1 VAPLI
6 SRAWGLAEETG
17 TFLQWI
23 YCTDSKN
30 PTDAEFVN
38 EAAKT
43 RWSIFI
49 RTAKEKLGQSVNA
62 EDLNAKHV
70 IEYLRVQRDDFEK
83 WQKRMDVQ
91 EALAD
96 ML

>member
-1 VAPLI
+1 
-6 SRAWGLAEETG
+6 
-17 TFLQWI
+17 
-23 YCTDSKN
+23 
-30 PTDAEFVN
+30 VN

-83 WQKRMDVQ
+83 WQKRMDLQ